1 MWVTPF
7 VHNKVWVEAL
17 SFFVGG
23 AAGVTCLVL
32 ISNTFNLFCVLR
44 SRGGNRTSVG
54 VLLFCANFSCCCSL
68 IACYCHLLLFVI
80 CCCYKTMLL
89 VGVWSL
95 CKCILQASVCS
106 EFVKQRKTRESKTW
120 NNSPQ
125 GARQVKVI
133 SRACACTPFKFL
145 MLQAVGWSIFI
156 LLICYVLF

>member
-1 MWVTPF
+1 MFIIQSELRLLV
-7 VHNKVWVEAL
+7 
-17 SFFVGG
+17 FFFEGGGG

-44 SRGGNRTSVG
+44 SRGGNCTSVG
-54 VLLFCANFSCCCSL
+54 FLLFCANLCCCCSL

-89 VGVWSL
+89 VGVRPL

-106 EFVKQRKTRESKTW
+106 EFVKQRKTWESKTW

-145 MLQAVGWSIFI
+145 MLQAVERSIFT